1 MLFLV
6 HSFQVVSAQNVVWK
20 ERKLKRNKLHQDPCN
35 LKQFEVLSVHDT
47 SKKRLEQM
55 EKNSPFFPK
64 PTMNQTLIFAVNIR
78 HIVGDTFFVFH
89 PWHIPKNMVNSV
101 PSSWRMGKQDA

>member
-1 MLFLV
+1 MILV
-6 HSFQVVSAQNVVWK
+6 
-20 ERKLKRNKLHQDPCN
+20 RKDSNKW
-35 LKQFEVLSVHDT
+35 
-47 SKKRLEQM
+47 R
-55 EKNSPFFPK
+55 KNSPLFPK

-101 PSSWRMGKQDA
+101 PSSWTMGKQDA